1 MDAKNR
7 QFSVYV
13 KENKYTPEYKSVLRT
28 DNIRGKMF
36 VCTSEFISVLRA
48 DKIGLTCYLSL
59 RVLLEQT
66 HTTNS
71 H

>member
-28 DNIRGKMF
+28 DNIRGNKF
-36 VCTSEFISVLRA
+36 VCISEFISDLRA
-48 DKIGLTCYLSL
+48 DKIRSNMLPEFKSTFRADTY
-59 RVLLEQT
+59 
-66 HTTNS
+66 NK
-71 H
+71 